1 MKKRLGI
8 VLAAMIFVI
17 PGWAKAADV
26 DLPVPIQEYNNIRY
40 YSMGV
45 SVDERRTLPQLYPLK
60 LIFATNQG
68 HMLCDADVTV
78 NAGGKTVFRG
88 RAENGPWLI
97 IDLPPGVYDIEAS
110 LEGKART
117 AKGVAITAG
126 KKRTITLRWKT
137 TEVGMGLKDNPE
149 K

>member
-97 IDLPPGVYDIEAS
+97 YRSAARRLRHRGLSGRQGADRKRRGDYGGEEADDHPEVEDHGSGNGV
-110 LEGKART
+110 EG
-117 AKGVAITAG
+117 
-126 KKRTITLRWKT
+126 
-137 TEVGMGLKDNPE
+137 
-149 K
+149 